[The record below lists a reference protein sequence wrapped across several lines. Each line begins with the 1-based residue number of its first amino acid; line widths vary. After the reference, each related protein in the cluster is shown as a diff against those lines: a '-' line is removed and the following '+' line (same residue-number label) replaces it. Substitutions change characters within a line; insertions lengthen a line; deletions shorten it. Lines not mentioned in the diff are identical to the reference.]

1 MGGVVSKNERKNW
14 TDIILLKTVMNMNER
29 TTSSGVI
36 EVVFLYIEQTN
47 SDQSRNTV

>member
-29 TTSSGVI
+29 TSSGVI